1 MTAYKGRALS
11 DQRTT
16 RRATSATS
24 VEVDWEHEDEEGG
37 CREFVVTAS
46 VTLGSPGSRRGD
58 PGDWEPDDPGELDVE
73 GVVEVLAS
81 PKGQKQKTIPM
92 DVDAFRDLLGAAEWA
107 RLEDALG
114 EAAVAEN
121 EPDWDAMADAARDDM
136 GRDE

>member
-1 MTAYKGRALS
+1 M
-11 DQRTT
+11 D
-16 RRATSATS
+16 
-24 VEVDWEHEDEEGG
+24 
-37 CREFVVTAS
+37 
-46 VTLGSPGSRRGD
+46 
-58 PGDWEPDDPGELDVE
+58 
-73 GVVEVLAS
+73 GVVEVLEA

-121 EPDWDAMADAARDDM
+121 EPDWDAMADAVRDDM